1 MREGWRIR
9 SEGATENAKVLVA
22 DMAERQWGRVS
33 RVQVEAAGVSKG
45 AFADWIKTGYLHR
58 VFPGVYAVGHCA
70 PSVEADL
77 AGALLY
83 AGPGAMLTHATG
95 VWWWGL
101 SDEPPRLIEVSTPRR
116 CKSLTGVR
124 VHARRRCERVWH
136 KALPVTEVSQTLLDY
151 ASTVSV
157 RRLRRAVAEA
167 DYKRLATQRE
177 LEAVLASG
185 RPGSGKLRRALEIHQ
200 PRLALTRSTLEVV
213 FFELCE
219 RHQLPLPLVNVRLEG
234 LLVDAVWPAH
244 RLVVEVDG
252 GQAHGTPARVARD
265 RANEL
270 ALRSAGYHVIRYS
283 WWQVTE
289 QPQLV
294 ASDLRAAL
302 ESR

>member
-1 MREGWRIR
+1 MDNWI
-9 SEGATENAKVLVA
+9 AKVGSLA
-22 DMAERQWGRVS
+22 ARQFGRVS
-33 RVQVEAAGVSKG
+33 WAQMVALGVDRRAIHRATS
-45 AFADWIKTGYLHR
+45 DGYLHR
-58 VFPGVYAVGHCA
+58 ELPGVYAVGHQA
-70 PSVEADL
+70 PSVEGDL
-77 AGALLY
+77 AAAVLY
-83 AGPGAMLTHATG
+83 AGLDAMLSHATAA
-95 VWWWGL
+95 WWWGL
-101 SDEPPRLIEVSTPRR
+101 VDERPPVVEVSTPHR
-116 CKSLTGVR
+116 CRSLDGVR
-124 VHARRRCERVWH
+124 VHGRRTLARVWRRG
-136 KALPVTEVSQTLLDY
+136 LPVTDVAQTLLDY
-151 ASTVSV
+151 AADATL
-157 RRLRRAVAEA
+157 RRLRGAIAEA
-167 DYKRLATQRE
+167 EYQRMATARDLRPMLARGTRG
-177 LEAVLASG
+177 AAN
-185 RPGSGKLRRALEIHQ
+185 LRRALDHHQ

-219 RHQLPLPLVNVRLEG
+219 RHELPLPLVNVRLEG